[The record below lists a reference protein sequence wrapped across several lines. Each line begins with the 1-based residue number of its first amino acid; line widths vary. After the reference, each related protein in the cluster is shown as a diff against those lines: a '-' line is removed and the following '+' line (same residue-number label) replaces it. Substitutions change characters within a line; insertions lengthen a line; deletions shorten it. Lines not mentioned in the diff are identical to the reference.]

1 MRTQEINQ
9 VVVKGLFHKYDV
21 TIDLT
26 KDCTILIGANGV
38 GKSTALK
45 LLKYLL
51 SGMFMEIATIP
62 FASIEIDDCVMPY
75 EDFLVPAETLTKAFS
90 AVNSESIVINA
101 EIQRVFGEMVKEL
114 QDRDMLGDFLCDLFY
129 SEEFSSSIASVID
142 KYLPANLVHRI
153 DLPVFESP
161 GCEISAY
168 RDAPVLKSAFVQ
180 KLLNDTY
187 WRREVFYFDMV
198 KKVQFPAYKEV
209 ESGVYSKA
217 ITDQWFAF
225 AENGTLSPFL
235 STGDYQNKDV
245 QQFVERLRSTPVTY
259 RYGYSSKE
267 ITEDKY
273 WDTKDVAQEFMIG
286 LIRLISKKGIFDLN
300 GFLNLLYYDPDFVAE
315 VNGKAVQYIEDY
327 YTKRDALRHE
337 ELMINIDNLLNEF
350 TPVLIS
356 IHDQYIRPILIKHS
370 LFDVS
375 LERIIRRISDCS
387 VQETAEEIALLLAY
401 KSFFDEVYDDIISED
416 NMSQNIR
423 ALKDLLAQY
432 LTEYDI
438 VIAPKGMAL
447 YFQTGEGGT
456 EINEDI
462 TIFSGKNEL
471 SLDKLSSGECKII
484 ALCFLALC
492 SDYALL
498 ILDEPELSV
507 SIIWQEKLLVD
518 LLDYGTFTSIV
529 VATHSPYIA
538 RHESLAEY
546 INYLP

>member
-1 MRTQEINQ
+1 MRTEEINQ
-9 VVVKGLFHKYDV
+9 IVIQGLFHKYDV

-51 SGMFMEIATIP
+51 SGNFINIATIP
-62 FASIEIDDCVMPY
+62 FDSIKIDGCVMPY
-75 EDFLVPAETLTKAFS
+75 NDFLVPVDELTKAFCAANGIS
-90 AVNSESIVINA
+90 VAVNA
-101 EIQRVFGEMVKEL
+101 EMQKVFVEMVKEL

-129 SEEFSSSIASVID
+129 AEEFSSSITSVID

-161 GCEISAY
+161 EREISSY
-168 RDAPVLKSAFVQ
+168 QDVPVLKCEFVQ
-180 KLLNDTY
+180 KLLNNTY

-198 KKVQFPAYKEV
+198 KKVQFPTYKEV
-209 ESGVYSKA
+209 ESGVYSNA
-217 ITDQWFAF
+217 ITEQRFAF
-225 AENGTLSPFL
+225 AENGALSPFL
-235 STGDYQNKDV
+235 SMGDYQNEDV
-245 QQFVERLRSTPVTY
+245 QQFVESLRSVPITY

-267 ITEDKY
+267 IEADEY
-273 WDTKDVAQEFMIG
+273 WDTRDVAQEFMIG
-286 LIRLISKKGIFDLN
+286 LIRLSKKGIFDLN
-300 GFLNLLYYDPDFVAE
+300 GFLNLIYYDPDFVAE

-327 YTKRDALRHE
+327 YTKRDALRRE
-337 ELMINIDNLLNEF
+337 ELMIDIDGLLREF
-350 TPVLIS
+350 TPILIS

-375 LERIIRRISDCS
+375 LERVIRKISNCS
-387 VQETAEEIALLLAY
+387 VQETTEEIALLLAY
-401 KSFFDEVYDDIISED
+401 KSFFDDVYEDIVSED
-416 NMSQNIR
+416 NISQNIR

-432 LTEYDI
+432 LTDYDI
-438 VIAPKGMAL
+438 VIAPKGMTL

-456 EINEDI
+456 VINEDI
-462 TIFSGKNEL
+462 TIFYSKNEL

-492 SDYALL
+492 SDYAIL

-538 RHESLAEY
+538 RHESLTEY